1 MEIIEK
7 VGIINMVIMAVVML
21 LMPIFFT
28 MGSALEYALLLLI
41 VQVGAQITIFGLME
55 TKEKEF

>member
-7 VGIINMVIMAVVML
+7 VSIVNMVIMAVVML

-28 MGSALEYALLLLI
+28 MGEILEYALLLLI
-41 VQVGAQITIFGLME
+41 VQVGAQITILGLYE
-55 TKEKEF
+55 AKEKEC

>member
-1 MEIIEK
+1 MEK
-7 VGIINMVIMAVVML
+7 LSVVNMVIMAVVML

-41 VQVGAQITIFGLME
+41 VQVGAQITILGLYE
-55 TKEKEF
+55 AKEKEC